1 MVFHRSWLKATWTVR
16 PPSAARVA
24 ASALRLQRRRL
35 SHVRHLVCRPFRYT
49 RSLAHQ
55 VPEAGDAA
63 HHRFEHLYG
72 RPSRSGSSH
81 PAASPS
87 RGPTQSR
94 AGGPPPRSRCP
105 SRPTTPPPSLLCRAA
120 LVFRPLLLRDIGARI
135 GAPYAHQSARAH
147 RCDGPRCKSD
157 AERRANHHCP
167 ALQTIITTYLLS
179 MCDAPVRRSRKA
191 DRGDACET

>member
-24 ASALRLQRRRL
+24 ASTLRLQRRRL
-35 SHVRHLVCRPFRYT
+35 SHVRHLVCRPFRYA
-49 RSLAHQ
+49 RSLAHN

-94 AGGPPPRSRCP
+94 AGGPPSRSRCP
-105 SRPTTPPPSLLCRAA
+105 SRPTTIQACCVGRRWSFGLCFCAILGLVLERHMPINRPAPTAATARGVSLMPR
-120 LVFRPLLLRDIGARI
+120 GARI
-135 GAPYAHQSARAH
+135 MTVQHSEQL
-147 RCDGPRCKSD
+147 
-157 AERRANHHCP
+157 
-167 ALQTIITTYLLS
+167 LQHT
-179 MCDAPVRRSRKA
+179 C
-191 DRGDACET
+191 